1 MASRHGRPVGV
12 FSSPNGRRGD
22 VEPALAD
29 VPLALHA
36 SYTREEILAALDW
49 TSQGRVPSTMREGVA
64 WCPAVNADAFLITLK
79 KSDTDYS
86 PTTMYRDF
94 ALSPELF
101 HWESQSTTS
110 SSSPTGQRYLHHR
123 TNGSHILLFV
133 REAKTNSLG
142 TSPYLFLGPADYVAH
157 EGERPIAITWRLRR
171 PMPMEM
177 FIASRAAVA

>member
-1 MASRHGRPVGV
+1 
-12 FSSPNGRRGD
+12 
-22 VEPALAD
+22 
-29 VPLALHA
+29 
-36 SYTREEILAALDW
+36 
-49 TSQGRVPSTMREGVA
+49 
-64 WCPAVNADAFLITLK
+64 
-79 KSDTDYS
+79 
-86 PTTMYRDF
+86 MYRDF

-110 SSSPTGQRYLHHR
+110 SGSPTGQRYLHHR

-157 EGERPIAITWRLRR
+157 EGDRPIAITWRLRR